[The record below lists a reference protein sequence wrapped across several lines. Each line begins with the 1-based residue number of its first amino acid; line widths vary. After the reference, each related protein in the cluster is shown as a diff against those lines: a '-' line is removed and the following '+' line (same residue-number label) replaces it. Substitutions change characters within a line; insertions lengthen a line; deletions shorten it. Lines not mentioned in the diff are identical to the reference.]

1 MHPEA
6 FKISGLTIYWYGVL
20 ITLGI
25 LAAITFSWFR
35 AKRYGLTHDD
45 LTDLAF
51 LVIIVGIFGA
61 RILYILTNLEY
72 FIANP
77 GQIFQLQMQG
87 MAFLGIVLFNI
98 PAVLIFAKVRKI
110 NFWRMVDLAAPAIAI
125 GYFFGRLGCFMGGCC
140 YGPEC
145 SWGIKMQAVNPDI
158 AIFPTQLL
166 NALVAV
172 IIFVVLFFMSKN
184 KSLKAGELFIYFIY
198 LYAGLSFGTEFLRAD
213 AGHSPLFGTPF
224 NSAQWADLAM
234 LVAAFC
240 LHLFYIRRQTTLSL
254 VDDEVVKAIELRD
267 SMSGKK
273 TSQPQTIAPTPETEP
288 ESTESDKDDKDSGE
302 TGIS

>member
-1 MHPEA
+1 MHPVA
-6 FKISGLTIYWYGVL
+6 FSIFGLTIYWYGVL

-61 RILYILTNLEY
+61 RILYILTNLEF

-140 YGPEC
+140 YGPSC
-145 SWGIKMQAVNPDI
+145 SWGIKMPAVDPAN

-166 NALVAV
+166 NALVAIV
-172 IIFVVLFFMSKN
+172 IFVVLFIMSRN
-184 KSLKAGELFIYFIY
+184 KGLRAGELFIYFIY

-224 NSAQWADLAM
+224 NSAQLADLAM
-234 LVAAFC
+234 IAAASL
-240 LHLFYIRRQTTLSL
+240 LHILYIRKQDLLSQ
-254 VDDEVVKAIELRD
+254 VDDETIKAIELRD
-267 SMSGKK
+267 SMAGKK
-273 TSQPQTIAPTPETEP
+273 QTASEPTASPVEP
-288 ESTESDKDDKDSGE
+288 DAANASTNKDNSEE
-302 TGIS
+302 TGIN

>member
-1 MHPEA
+1 MHPVA
-6 FKISGLTIYWYGVL
+6 FSIFGLTIYWYGVL

-140 YGPEC
+140 YGPNY
-145 SWGIKMQAVNPDI
+145 SWGIKMQAVNPDV

-172 IIFVVLFFMSKN
+172 TIFVVLFFLGRN
-184 KSLKAGELFIYFIY
+184 KKLKAGELFIYFIY

-224 NSAQWADLAM
+224 NSAQLADMAM
-234 LVAAFC
+234 IVAALL
-240 LHLFYIRRQTTLSL
+240 LHFLYIKKQETLSQ
-254 VDDEVVKAIELRD
+254 VDDETVKAIELRD

-273 TSQPQTIAPTPETEP
+273 PSAA
-288 ESTESDKDDKDSGE
+288 ESTASNLEPPADSTNTNKDYSEE
-302 TGIS
+302 TGIN

>member
-6 FKISGLTIYWYGVL
+6 FKIAGLTIYWYGVL

-25 LAAITFSWFR
+25 LGAIAFSWFR
-35 AKRYGLTHDD
+35 AKRYGMTHDD

-61 RILYILTNLEY
+61 RILYILTNLQY

-87 MAFLGIVLFNI
+87 MAFLGIVLFNV
-98 PAVLIFAKVRKI
+98 PAVLIFAKIRKI
-110 NFWRMVDLAAPAIAI
+110 NFWRMLDLAAPAIGI

-140 YGPEC
+140 YGPDC
-145 SWGIKMQAVNPDI
+145 SWGIKMQAVNPDV

-166 NALVAV
+166 NALVAI

-184 KSLKAGELFIYFIY
+184 RNLKAGELFMWFVYI
-198 LYAGLSFGTEFLRAD
+198 YAGLSFGTEFLRAD
-213 AGHSPLFGTPF
+213 AGHAAILGTPF

-234 LVAAFC
+234 IIAA
-240 LHLFYIRRQTTLSL
+240 LLTHLLFIRKQTTLSQ
-254 VDDEVVKAIELRD
+254 VDDETVKAIEIRD
-267 SMSGKK
+267 RNSGKK
-273 TSQPQTIAPTPETEP
+273 NVELQPTTPIEP
-288 ESTESDKDDKDSGE
+288 EAEKDEIKSDDNTSEE
-302 TGIS
+302 TGLN